1 MKKQKETTINK
12 DLKTALAELLSG
24 RDAHGMSG
32 EPLSGRDA
40 RGMSGEPL
48 SGRDAREISVDMI
61 RNVALF
67 DLSDEGTYVKGC
79 VFLTDTYLGIV
90 SGPEEPLPE
99 GQGRKRGN
107 APEVI
112 GGPAQGLPSR
122 IDRISF
128 IELKSIDDVRAERL
142 FASSLLTAV
151 VAGKDT
157 FVAAFTGSHTPE
169 MNTFIKEVKAVLG
182 GAAGGRKAEEDN
194 ETPDG
199 RRPGKDTGDANIKG
213 EGAEENQKK
222 DVKSETGTE
231 DAAPVTKKRTIF
243 SRVFRYF
250 LKYRISVVV
259 LFCTYLA
266 SALISI
272 IWPYLSGKVL
282 YDGVIGKNDEFLA
295 DFGLEGEYMLALLV
309 LVICMFGA
317 RVLQHGVQILQQYL
331 VARVAAKTVRDIK
344 QDIFSSM
351 GDLSLRF
358 FTSKQT
364 GGLMTR
370 VRSDADR
377 IIDFFLDGFPFLF
390 IHSTTI
396 IVTFIVMFRLNWQLS
411 LLAVVLLPVLVI
423 LSVKLKPA
431 LWTLYGKRHR
441 AERSMT
447 SKVNDNLTGARV
459 VKAFGR
465 EDEEATS
472 FSKKS
477 GSLETAEVDI
487 VRYNNR
493 FTILYNMVSEISNI
507 WVWIV
512 GVLLVIETKSIDLGV
527 LVTFV
532 GYIGSLNG
540 PMNFFSYIFRVWTDS
555 INSAQRML
563 EIIDAVPDIREAADP
578 VHLAE
583 PRGEIEL
590 EHVTF
595 GYEAFRPVLKD
606 VSLHVHPGEVLGIVG
621 RSGAG
626 KSTLVNLISRLYDT
640 DEGTIK
646 IDGHDV
652 RDLAFKDLRR
662 SVAMVSQD
670 TYIFMGSV
678 ADNIAYADKEV
689 SRDDIIRA
697 AKLAGAHDFISA
709 MPDGYDTIVGAGGK
723 DLSGGERQRLSI
735 ARAVLADPKILILDE
750 ATSAVDTKT
759 EQLIERSVSL
769 LAEGR
774 TTISI
779 AHRLSTLKNA
789 DRLIVIDGGQIVEEG
804 THDELMEKEGIY
816 HMLSNLQTGFLSLE
830 DI

>member
-1 MKKQKETTINK
+1 MLMKKDKPTTINK
-12 DLKTALAELLSG
+12 DIKKAILELLSG
-24 RDAHGMSG
+24 ISPCDDRSEIRKGQTPCDKRFGGLA
-32 EPLSGRDA
+32 SGRT
-40 RGMSGEPL
+40 
-48 SGRDAREISVDMI
+48 EIKS
-61 RNVALF
+61 VALF

-79 VFLTDTYLGIV
+79 VFLTDAFVGILR
-90 SGPEEPLPE
+90 GPVEALPE
-99 GQGRKRGN
+99 GQGRKRGREAAGAAN
-107 APEVI
+107 A
-112 GGPAQGLPSR
+112 PAQGLPSHV
-122 IDRISF
+122 DSVSF
-128 IELKSIDDVRAERL
+128 IDLCDIDDIKAERL
-142 FASSLLTAV
+142 FASSILTV
-151 VAGKDT
+151 VSKGKDR
-157 FVAAFTGSHTPE
+157 FVAAFSGICTPG
-169 MNTFIKEVKAVLG
+169 MNTFVKEVKAALSG
-182 GAAGGRKAEEDN
+182 ESPDKTDADAQTGAETAEGDELPSQTAEE
-194 ETPDG
+194 
-199 RRPGKDTGDANIKG
+199 K
-213 EGAEENQKK
+213 
-222 DVKSETGTE
+222 
-231 DAAPVTKKRTIF
+231 APVAKKRTIF

-250 LKYRISVVV
+250 LRYRASVIV

-295 DFGLEGEYMLALLV
+295 RFGLEGEYALALLV

-317 RVLQHGVQILQQYL
+317 RVLQHAVQILQQYL
-331 VARVAAKTVRDIK
+331 VARVAARTVRDIK
-344 QDIFSSM
+344 QDIFTSM

-447 SKVNDNLTGARV
+447 GKVNDNLTGARV

-465 EDEEATS
+465 EDEETAG

-477 GSLETAEVDI
+477 GALETAEVDI

-563 EIIDAVPDIREAADP
+563 EIIDAVPDIKEAAEP
-578 VHLAE
+578 VRLPE

-590 EHVTF
+590 QHVTF

-606 VSLHVHPGEVLGIVG
+606 VSLHVRPGEVLGIVG

-640 DEGTIK
+640 DEGTVR

-662 SVAMVSQD
+662 TVAMVSQD

-678 ADNIAYADKEV
+678 ADNIAYADKDA
-689 SRDDIIRA
+689 SREDIIRA
-697 AKLAGAHDFISA
+697 AKLAGAHDFITA
-709 MPDGYDTIVGAGGK
+709 MPDGYDTVVGSGGK

-735 ARAVLADPKILILDE
+735 ARAVLANPKILILDE

-759 EQLIERSVSL
+759 EQLIERSISL

-789 DRLIVIDGGQIVEEG
+789 DRLIVIDGGRIVEEG
-804 THDELMEKEGIY
+804 THDELMKKEGIY
-816 HMLSNLQTGFLSLE
+816 HMLSNLQTSFLSLE
-830 DI
+830 EI